1 MSTVQQIVNT
11 IIYTVNDST
20 FTNNAGIQKF
30 IVPWM
35 NNAIQK
41 IDLALYTEKSDL
53 VKYFMEPPLTFPANM
68 SSPPARYAKQPL
80 PAGFIGFHE
89 EPWIEGHREPLRVV
103 RDRAQTLR
111 MAREYPVGH
120 PEYYDILPVNML
132 HIYPTPNVN
141 VNVVGWYFKWTTPVV
156 TANSTFPYGGLFD
169 QIVQDYIVKFYTEAS
184 TTRDKAGELMLS
196 GGTKTV
202 EELWAK
208 MVQEVKTFVLLRLG
222 AARPRR
228 THAKY
233 I

>member
-1 MSTVQQIVNT
+1 
-11 IIYTVNDST
+11 
-20 FTNNAGIQKF
+20 
-30 IVPWM
+30 M

-111 MAREYPVGH
+111 MTREYPVGH
-120 PEYYDILPVNML
+120 PRYYDILPVQML
-132 HIYPTPNVN
+132 HIYPTPNIT
-141 VNVVGWYFKWTTPVV
+141 VNVVGWYFKY
-156 TANSTFPYGGLFD
+156 STFMQNQNSVFPYDGLFD
-169 QIVQDYIVKFYTEAS
+169 KIVEDYLVKLYTESS
-184 TTRDKAGELMLS
+184 TTRDKTGELLLS
-196 GGTKTV
+196 GGTQTMQQ
-202 EELWAK
+202 LMAA